1 VALGRINGLYTKR
14 PFAEP
19 EVCSPQDEGRGDN
32 GGVKRLNGM
41 DAMLLYSERPNLH
54 MHTLKVAVIDSAE
67 SEFSFEMFRDT
78 LLRRLH
84 RLDPLRYKLVN
95 IPWRLHHP
103 MWLENCEVDLDYHL
117 RRVQLRAPGGR
128 RELDEVIGNVASTP
142 LDRSRPLWEFHF
154 AEGMAD
160 RKFALIGKVHHAL
173 ADGVA
178 SANLLARIMDPD
190 DPGHDEGHSQAG
202 CAPPSTRRLL
212 RAAGRDHAQPAA
224 ALPGVIAEALAGVRR
239 LRRRSRERGRV
250 PDLARLLQAPPTFI
264 NHLVSP
270 GRTFA
275 TATLSLPQVKG
286 TSKHLGITINDLV
299 MAMAAGA
306 LRELLLRYDGAAD
319 RPIVASVPAS
329 TDRSAHRI
337 SGNELGGMVVS
348 LPTHIDD
355 PLQRVRLTSLSTA
368 IAKENNELFGPE
380 LYGKLITYLPPIAAP
395 PVFSWLARRNAK
407 NRLFN
412 IPISNVA
419 GPRERGRVAG
429 APVSEIYSAGPLM
442 AACGI
447 NITVW
452 SYVDQLNISVIA
464 DDHTLGD
471 THEATDAMVREFC
484 ELRSAAGL
492 PGDLTEVESA
502 LPQIVIKP

>member
-1 VALGRINGLYTKR
+1 
-14 PFAEP
+14 
-19 EVCSPQDEGRGDN
+19 
-32 GGVKRLNGM
+32 M
-41 DAMLLYSERPNLH
+41 DAMLLYSETPNLH
-54 MHTLKVAVIDSAE
+54 THTLKVAVIDANE
-67 SEFSFEMFRDT
+67 SEFSLDLFRDT

-84 RLDPLRYKLVN
+84 RLDPLRYKLID

-117 RRVQLRAPGGR
+117 RRAQVRSPGGR
-128 RELDEVIGNVASTP
+128 RELDDIIGNIASTP

-154 AEGMAD
+154 VEGMAD
-160 RKFALIGKVHHAL
+160 HRFAIIGKMHHAL

-190 DPGHDEGHSQAG
+190 DPVHDQPRSQAN
-202 CAPPSTRRLL
+202 CAPPSTRKLL
-212 RAAGRDHAQPAA
+212 RAAGRDHARPAA
-224 ALPGVIAEALAGVRR
+224 ALPGVIAEALAGARR
-239 LRRRSRERGRV
+239 LRRRSRQRGRV

-264 NHLVSP
+264 NHVVSP

-275 TATLSLPQVKG
+275 TATLSLAQVKE
-286 TSKHLGITINDLV
+286 TSKRLKITINDLV
-299 MAMAAGA
+299 IAMAAGA
-306 LRELLLRYDGAAD
+306 LRELLLRYDGVAD

-329 TDRSAHRI
+329 TNRSPHRI

-355 PLQRVRLTSLSTA
+355 PMQRVRLTSLSTA

-419 GPRERGRVAG
+419 GPRERGRLAG
-429 APVSEIYSAGPLM
+429 APVSEIYSAGPLIP
-442 AACGI
+442 ACGI

-452 SYVDQLNISVIA
+452 SYVDELNISVIA
-464 DDHTLGD
+464 DDRTLGD
-471 THEATDAMVREFC
+471 THEATDAMVREFRD
-484 ELRSAAGL
+484 LRSAAGL
-492 PGDLTEVESA
+492 SGGLSEVDSA
-502 LPQIVIKP
+502 LPQVVIKP

>member
-1 VALGRINGLYTKR
+1 
-14 PFAEP
+14 
-19 EVCSPQDEGRGDN
+19 
-32 GGVKRLNGM
+32 VKRLNGM
-41 DAMLLYSERPNLH
+41 DAMLLYSETPNLH
-54 MHTLKVAVIDSAE
+54 THTLKVAVVDAAE
-67 SEFSFEMFRDT
+67 NEFSFELFRDT
-78 LLRRLH
+78 LRRRLH
-84 RLDPLRYKLVN
+84 RLDPLRYKLID

-117 RRVQLRAPGGR
+117 RRVRVRSPGGR
-128 RELDEVIGNVASTP
+128 RELDEVIGQVASTP

-160 RKFALIGKVHHAL
+160 HRFALIGKMHHAL

-190 DPGHDEGHSQAG
+190 DAVHDREPVRASG
-202 CAPPSTRRLL
+202 APPSTAELL
-212 RAAGRDHAQPAA
+212 RVAGRDHAQQVA
-224 ALPGVIAEALAGVRR
+224 ALPGVIAEALAGARR
-239 LRRRSRERGRV
+239 LRRRSRERGRQ
-250 PDLARLLQAPPTFI
+250 PDLARLLGAPPTFA
-264 NHLVSP
+264 NHVVAP

-275 TATLSLPQVKG
+275 TATLSLPQVKE
-286 TSKHLGITINDLV
+286 TSKRLKITINDLV

-306 LRELLLRYDGAAD
+306 LRELLLRYDGAAQ
-319 RPIVASVPAS
+319 RPTVASVPAS
-329 TDRSAHRI
+329 TDRSPDRI

-348 LPTHIDD
+348 LPTHVDD
-355 PLQRVRLTSLSTA
+355 PLQRVRLTALATA

-380 LYGKLITYLPPIAAP
+380 LYGRLITYLPPIAAP
-395 PVFSWLARRNAK
+395 AAFGWMARRNAK

-412 IPISNVA
+412 IPVSNVA
-419 GPRERGRVAG
+419 GPRERGRLAG
-429 APVSEIYSAGPLM
+429 APVSEIYSAGPLI

-464 DDHTLGD
+464 DDRTLGD
-471 THEATDAMVREFC
+471 THEATEAMVREFC

-492 PGDLTEVESA
+492 
-502 LPQIVIKP
+502 